1 MTEVRV
7 LSFDVSSTLAQF
19 RKSYTTTSA
28 LTYSIPPPSSLR
40 GLVGAIIG
48 LQYGEMQ
55 KKLESARFGVQVLR
69 EIKKS
74 RIMTNLINTKVDI
87 APLGIAGPPR
97 IQVRFEYV
105 YEPLYRIYF
114 SSPNSEIM
122 NSLKDMLVQH
132 KSHFTPYLGTAYC
145 IADCRWS
152 MEYHGRLKEI
162 SGETEVLTAVPKDW
176 IKKMSVREGTRY
188 MVERVP
194 TKIDRY
200 RTPEGYI
207 DLIFDAGGTPICG
220 EFSQPLL
227 ELGDGERIAII

>member
-7 LSFDVSSTLAQF
+7 LSFDVGSTLAQF

-28 LTYSIPPPSSLR
+28 LTYSIPPLSSLR

-48 LQYGEMQ
+48 LPYGEMQ
-55 KKLESARFGVQVLR
+55 NKLESAQFGIQILR

-74 RIMTNLINTKVDI
+74 RIMMNLINTKLDI
-87 APLGIAGPPR
+87 APLGIAGSPR

-114 SSPNSEIM
+114 SSPDTEIM
-122 NSLKDMLVQH
+122 NRFKEMLIQH
-132 KSHFTPYLGTAYC
+132 KSYFTPYLGTAYC
-145 IADCRWS
+145 IANFKWS
-152 MEYHGRLKEI
+152 GEHLGTFKDV
-162 SGETEVLTAVPKDW
+162 SNETEVLTAAPKDW
-176 IKKMSVREGTRY
+176 IKKMSINEGKRY

-194 TKIDRY
+194 TKIDQH

-207 DLIFDAGGTPICG
+207 DLIFDAGGAPISG
-220 EFSQPLL
+220 EFNQPLL
-227 ELGDGERIAII
+227 ELNDGEKIAII